1 MYDNLTGR
9 FYTVASYTSSEAHGL
24 NFELGLLN
32 FFSFRYYK
40 SQFCKFEMGDS
51 DREELTVS
59 LIDGTHVISIS
70 KSVVE
75 RSFSVISN
83 LIKFTDVDVESNN
96 PTKPPEFI
104 TKLILL
110 DFIEILEKEDY
121 ECAHLVLYSHYYLID
136 FLKAADFLGDENVL
150 NGAEERVK
158 ERING
163 ENWKEFFDLTVNSFG
178 LRNIT
183 NETFKYLKENEGHFP
198 FLNREVL
205 NDIQRRVEIKVSEEL
220 EKANVKNNNET
231 TGWDKVREVV
241 RKCIFIDN
249 SNGFERIFEHGDE
262 GIKINLYEDEDDT
275 WKKFCEVFEN
285 AIRDQDSWS
294 MLQEIILENIP
305 VM

>member
-1 MYDNLTGR
+1 
-9 FYTVASYTSSEAHGL
+9 
-24 NFELGLLN
+24 
-32 FFSFRYYK
+32 
-40 SQFCKFEMGDS
+40 MGDS
-51 DREELTVS
+51 EREELTVS

-136 FLKAADFLGDENVL
+136 FLKAADFLVDENML

-183 NETFKYLKENEGHFP
+183 NEALKYVKENEDP
-198 FLNREVL
+198 FLDDYEKMSHTSL
-205 NDIQRRVEIKVSEEL
+205 NLLLGMPSKKKLLRRRYWSI
-220 EKANVKNNNET
+220 
-231 TGWDKVREVV
+231 W
-241 RKCIFIDN
+241 
-249 SNGFERIFEHGDE
+249 E
-262 GIKINLYEDEDDT
+262 GGG
-275 WKKFCEVFEN
+275 
-285 AIRDQDSWS
+285 
-294 MLQEIILENIP
+294 
-305 VM
+305 